1 MNLPAQPVDYS
12 RKWFVMTAVAMSTFL
27 ATIDGSIINVAM
39 PTLVTELDTV
49 FALAQWVILAYLL
62 AQTTL
67 MPSIGRLG
75 DMIGKKR
82 LYTAGIAIFTLGS
95 VLCGLAPT
103 IYWLIGARV
112 VQAVGS
118 AMALGLGM
126 AIVTEAFP
134 PQERG
139 KALGLNGAFVSIGV
153 VIGPTLG
160 GLMLNSLSW
169 HWIFFVNLPVGLLGL
184 VLAWRY
190 VPDLRPSGRAQ
201 FDFAGAVTLF
211 ISLLSVLLALTM
223 GQQVG
228 FSDGRILALLAAGG
242 LFLALFVWLEMRH
255 PQPMI
260 NLRLFRQGM
269 FSLSLLTGTM
279 VFLTIAGTTLL
290 LPFYL
295 QNMRGFDTR
304 QVGLMMA
311 FIPVFLGVA
320 APLSG
325 AASDRY
331 GTRIIASAGLLILAA
346 GLWVMRGF
354 DAQTAVIGFAL
365 GVMPIGLG
373 IGVFQSPNNSAV
385 MGSVPPEHLGV
396 ASGLLGLS
404 RTLGQTTGIALFGAF
419 WAARTAAYA
428 GGPLPGGATIA
439 PIPAQIAG
447 LSDTFMAMLLLVL
460 VALSLSLWAISQTRR
475 THKKAAA

>member
-1 MNLPAQPVDYS
+1 MNTEVLPIDYS

-49 FALAQWVILAYLL
+49 FAVAQWVILAYLL
-62 AQTTL
+62 TQTTL
-67 MPSIGRLG
+67 LPSIGRLG

-95 VLCGLAPT
+95 VLCGLSST
-103 IYWLIGARV
+103 VYWLIGARV

-139 KALGLNGAFVSIGV
+139 KALGLNGTFVSIGV

-169 HWIFFVNLPVGLLGL
+169 HWIFFVNLPVGLLGM
-184 VLAWRY
+184 VLAWRF
-190 VPDLRPSGRAQ
+190 VPDIRPSGRPQ
-201 FDFAGAVTLF
+201 FDFAGAFVLF
-211 ISLLSVLLALTM
+211 VSLLSVLLALTI
-223 GQQVG
+223 GQQIG
-228 FSDGRILALLAAGG
+228 FSDWRILALLAAGG
-242 LFLALFVWLEMRH
+242 LFLALFVWLENHH

-260 NLRLFRQGM
+260 DMRLFRNRL
-269 FSLSLLTGTM
+269 FSISLLTGTT
-279 VFLTIAGTTLL
+279 VFLTIAGATLL

-295 QNMRGFDTR
+295 QNMRGYDTQ

-311 FIPVFLGVA
+311 LIPVFLGVA

-331 GTRIIASAGLLILAA
+331 GTRIIASVGLLILAG
-346 GLWVMRGF
+346 GLWVMSGF
-354 DAQTAVIGFAL
+354 DATTAVFGFAL
-365 GVMPIGLG
+365 GVLPIGLG

-385 MGSVPPEHLGV
+385 MGSVPYEHLGV

-404 RTLGQTTGIALFGAF
+404 RTLGQTTGIALFGAL
-419 WAARTAAYA
+419 WAGRVAAFA
-428 GGPLPGGATIA
+428 GETLPGGATTA
-439 PIPAQIAG
+439 PIVAQIAG
-447 LSDTFMAMLLLVL
+447 LRVTFLTMMALIVAALL
-460 VALSLSLWAISQTRR
+460 LSLWGIARERTGRAI
-475 THKKAAA
+475 H